1 MMIIDDNEL
10 YPVPDAIKDMEE
22 IQVRVHSSSFHFRH
36 RTITHVNSFQ
46 MVVQH
51 MNLATLQA
59 ASSTSLDNVTYWI
72 NKEDSPLENEPFEY
86 TKATTDLTNFMMVCT

>member
-22 IQVRVHSSSFHFRH
+22 IQVRMHSSSFHFRH

-51 MNLATLQA
+51 MNLGTLQD
-59 ASSTSLDNVTYWI
+59 ASSTSLDNITYW
-72 NKEDSPLENEPFEY
+72 KTDSPIKNDPFKY
-86 TKATTDLTNFMMVCT
+86 TKKTTDLTNFMMVCT

>member
-22 IQVRVHSSSFHFRH
+22 IQVRVHSPSFHFRH

-59 ASSTSLDNVTYWI
+59 ASSVSLDNITYWT
-72 NKEDSPLENEPFEY
+72 EDSPLENEPFEY
-86 TKATTDLTNFMMVCT
+86 TEKTTDLTNFMMVCT